1 MFRRF
6 LFLQCCNTEQSQS
19 KFVLKLRG
27 VNKKKNILTENL
39 RTSFFF
45 SSEMEV
51 DTSNDNQELD
61 LVWEEIKSS
70 FGLEK
75 DKDYV
80 LKQLSDYAVDI
91 LISQNL
97 YIGVLDY
104 LQAEVEKRLR
114 VNVAP
119 CFWKHFHQKCM
130 QRRKNKLIKFLIGF
144 WIIFNRKL

>member
-1 MFRRF
+1 
-6 LFLQCCNTEQSQS
+6 
-19 KFVLKLRG
+19 
-27 VNKKKNILTENL
+27 
-39 RTSFFF
+39 
-45 SSEMEV
+45 MEV

-80 LKQLSDYAVDI
+80 LKQLSEFIVNY

-119 CFWKHFHQKCM
+119 CFWKHFHQKYLSDDTEISAK
-130 QRRKNKLIKFLIGF
+130 RFYTGKRK
-144 WIIFNRKL
+144 

>member
-6 LFLQCCNTEQSQS
+6 LFLQPYNTEQSQS

-27 VNKKKNILTENL
+27 VNKKKIILTENL
-39 RTSFFF
+39 RSSFFF

-119 CFWKHFHQKCM
+119 CFWKHFHQKCTLDDNETSAK
-130 QRRKNKLIKFLIGF
+130 RFHTGNNKL
-144 WIIFNRKL
+144 

>member
-1 MFRRF
+1 
-6 LFLQCCNTEQSQS
+6 
-19 KFVLKLRG
+19 
-27 VNKKKNILTENL
+27 
-39 RTSFFF
+39 
-45 SSEMEV
+45 MEV
-51 DTSNDNQELD
+51 DTSNENQELD
-61 LVWEEIKSS
+61 LVWEEVKSA

-80 LKQLSDYAVDI
+80 LKQLSDYAVDY

-119 CFWKHFHQKCM
+119 SFWRHFHQKYLSDEIEISAK
-130 QRRKNKLIKFLIGF
+130 RFHTGKKKVRTILELV
-144 WIIFNRKL
+144 RYD